1 MGGHS
6 YEGSGYQSGRGS
18 KGKGH
23 GKRSQR
29 SQEVSTKHGLDAI
42 TMDGDKASTSGQQ
55 SGDAALG
62 SETGGYQDPSRFI
75 RLSLNQKMI
84 TAKVQAANNQI
95 EEIQGR
101 KRDLLQQRSVKCGAR
116 RAALATAAES
126 VDEAEG
132 QNQERCADLQSY
144 IAQYEGLTK
153 EEEAQLQQLGE
164 ELQDAEKSSS
174 AHPAL
179 NVGSRD
185 LDEAHGN
192 ASKGGG
198 KGDQA
203 QLEPHR
209 YRWLQ
214 MSYGVYRCRSRT
226 TAVPPEPQQ
235 RQRPGTVR
243 RGKGDGKGRD
253 LGDSDQKKRACPI
266 CWPKN
271 SVHES
276 GRDQHQKYKETLQE
290 SDEKCHQIDREIKGK
305 ELHLKDFLRKRLVEV
320 EGELRRDVPAD
331 HEDDGV
337 ARF

>member
-42 TMDGDKASTSGQQ
+42 TMDGDKVSSRGT
-55 SGDAALG
+55 L
-62 SETGGYQDPSRFI
+62 TGGYQDPSRFI

-84 TAKVQAANNQI
+84 TAKGKVDAIRPRLVGLEQEVQAANNQI

-101 KRDLLQQRSVKCGAR
+101 KRDLLQQRSVK

-132 QNQERCADLQSY
+132 RVSRQEDALRQNQERCADLQSY

-276 GRDQHQKYKETLQE
+276 GRDQHQKYKETCLTWQ
-290 SDEKCHQIDREIKGK
+290 
-305 ELHLKDFLRKRLVEV
+305 LHNAQTKKS
-320 EGELRRDVPAD
+320 
-331 HEDDGV
+331 
-337 ARF
+337 